1 MATFPH
7 PPQDRPPTTNPE
19 PDAKSDPEQ
28 GFPLPA
34 EPQPRYSIA
43 AVSKLTGIS
52 CHTLRVWER
61 RYGFPVP
68 ERSPSGHRRYDR
80 MQVQLLCRLSDMSRS
95 GRQPIGE
102 LISRLNA
109 DDFQP
114 AKPAS
119 PSYGPVDESARTK
132 LICRL
137 IAGESEEAERE
148 YVTFVSRFDPFG
160 IMNEVIHPALIEAG
174 EGWFRKSYSVFEERL
189 ITVFLRQKLVALIVA
204 ARQANT
210 KPAHSVITG
219 TVQGDRHEGGV
230 LMFNMVMELRGWK
243 VHNLGVD
250 LPVREYV
257 LAVQRLR
264 PSAVALSFIL
274 SRNIKKRFQEL
285 QEIQTV
291 PVFVGGRSIVN
302 YQSVARAHGLIPLTG
317 PILKSTE
324 QLQVAYLLWC
334 HQHPAEQAAEKVR
347 AENMKAASPGM
358 GPAAYEPVVK
368 TN

>member
-1 MATFPH
+1 MATYPH
-7 PPQDRPPTTNPE
+7 PKPDTPPQTNPE
-19 PDAKSDPEQ
+19 PDTKSDPEQ
-28 GFPLPA
+28 GCPSPA
-34 EPQPRYSIA
+34 QAQPRYSIA

-68 ERSPSGHRRYDR
+68 QRSPSGHRRYDR
-80 MQVQLLCRLSDMSRS
+80 KQVQLLCRLSDLNRS
-95 GRQPIGE
+95 SRQPIGE

-109 DDFQP
+109 DVLEP
-114 AKPAS
+114 GEPAS
-119 PSYGPVDESARTK
+119 SSNGPIDEAVRSK
-132 LICRL
+132 LVGRL

-148 YVTFVSRFDPFG
+148 YASFVSRLDPFG
-160 IMNEVIHPALIEAG
+160 LVTQVIHPALIEAG

-189 ITVFLRQKLVALIVA
+189 ITVFLRQKLGALIAA

-210 KPAHSVITG
+210 QPAHSVIAG

-230 LMFNMVMELRGWK
+230 LIFNIVMELRGWR

-250 LPVREYV
+250 LPVHEYA

-285 QEIQTV
+285 QEIQKV

-302 YQSVARAHGLIPLTG
+302 YQSVARTHGLIPLTG

-324 QLQVAYLLWC
+324 QLLTGYDAWC
-334 HQHPAEQAAEKVR
+334 QEH
-347 AENMKAASPGM
+347 SPGQ
-358 GPAAYEPVVK
+358 
-368 TN
+368 

>member
-1 MATFPH
+1 MATYPH
-7 PPQDRPPTTNPE
+7 PQQDSPLTTNPE
-19 PDAKSDPEQ
+19 PDSKSAPEQ
-28 GFPLPA
+28 GSPLPA
-34 EPQPRYSIA
+34 QPLPRYSIA

-80 MQVQLLCRLSDMSRS
+80 MQVQLLCRLSDLNRS

-109 DDFQP
+109 DVLEP
-114 AKPAS
+114 GEPAS
-119 PSYGPVDESARTK
+119 PSNGAIDEAVRTK
-132 LICRL
+132 LVGRL
-137 IAGESEEAERE
+137 IAGVSEEAERE
-148 YVTFVSRFDPFG
+148 YASYVSRFDPFG
-160 IMNEVIHPALIEAG
+160 LVNQVIHPALIEAG

-189 ITVFLRQKLVALIVA
+189 VTVFLRQKLVALIAA

-210 KPAHSVITG
+210 QPVHSVITG

-230 LMFNMVMELRGWK
+230 LIFNMVMELRGWR

-264 PSAVALSFIL
+264 PSALALSFIL

-302 YQSVARAHGLIPLTG
+302 YQSVARTHGLIPLTG

-324 QLQVAYLLWC
+324 QLLAGYDLWC
-334 HQHPAEQAAEKVR
+334 HQH
-347 AENMKAASPGM
+347 SPGQ
-358 GPAAYEPVVK
+358 
-368 TN
+368 

>member
-1 MATFPH
+1 MASYPH
-7 PPQDRPPTTNPE
+7 PQQDNPLTTNPE
-19 PDAKSDPEQ
+19 PDSKSDPEQ
-28 GFPLPA
+28 GLPLPA
-34 EPQPRYSIA
+34 QPQPRYSIA

-80 MQVQLLCRLSDMSRS
+80 MQVQLLCRLSDLNRS

-109 DDFQP
+109 DVLEP
-114 AKPAS
+114 GEPAS
-119 PSYGPVDESARTK
+119 PSNGAIDEAVRTK
-132 LICRL
+132 LVGRL
-137 IAGESEEAERE
+137 IAGDSAEAERE
-148 YVTFVSRFDPFG
+148 YASFVSRYDPFG
-160 IMNEVIHPALIEAG
+160 LVNQVIYPALIEAG
-174 EGWFRKSYSVFEERL
+174 EGWFRKSYSVYEERL
-189 ITVFLRQKLVALIVA
+189 ITVFLRQKLVALIAA

-210 KPAHSVITG
+210 QPVHSVITG

-230 LMFNMVMELRGWK
+230 LIFNMVMELRGWR

-264 PSAVALSFIL
+264 PSALALSFIL

-302 YQSVARAHGLIPLTG
+302 YQSVARTHGLIPLTG

-324 QLQVAYLLWC
+324 QLIAGYDLWR
-334 HQHPAEQAAEKVR
+334 HQH
-347 AENMKAASPGM
+347 SPGQ
-358 GPAAYEPVVK
+358 
-368 TN
+368 